1 MVLDEIDLKILEILQ
16 KNGRTRRSDL
26 ASIIGLSI
34 PAASERMRKLEEEGF
49 IVGYY
54 ARLDPL
60 KLGKG
65 LTAFVLVTVDSSRHY
80 PAFIE
85 HVKPVDEI
93 MECHSITGEG
103 THLLKIRCEDTQTLE
118 KLLARIQAWQGVVK
132 TTTNVVLSPIK
143 ESLHAKIPR
152 TAVSKSEHQQR

>member
-1 MVLDEIDLKILEILQ
+1 MILDEIDLKILEILQ

-26 ASIIGLSI
+26 ASLVGLSI
-34 PAASERMRKLEEEGF
+34 PAASERMRKLEDD
-49 IVGYY
+49 GYIMGY
-54 ARLDPL
+54 FALLDPQ

-65 LTAFVLVTVDSSRHY
+65 LTAFVLVTVDSSKHY
-80 PAFIE
+80 PTFIE

-103 THLLKIRCEDTQTLE
+103 THLIKIRCEDTLALE
-118 KLLARIQAWQGVVK
+118 KLLARIQVWPGVVK

-143 ESLHAKIPR
+143 ESLHVKIPKVQF
-152 TAVSKSEHQQR
+152 AKVEHQQR

>member
-1 MVLDEIDLKILEILQ
+1 MVLDEIDIKILEILQ

-26 ASIIGLSI
+26 ASIVGLSI
-34 PAASERMRKLEEEGF
+34 PAASERMRKLEEDGF
-49 IVGYY
+49 ILGYY
-54 ARLDPL
+54 ARLDHH

-80 PAFIE
+80 QTFID
-85 HVKPVDEI
+85 HIKPVEEI

-132 TTTNVVLSPIK
+132 TTTDVVLSPMK
-143 ESLHAKIPR
+143 ESSYVKLPKASS
-152 TAVSKSEHQQR
+152 SK

>member
-26 ASIIGLSI
+26 ATTIGLSI
-34 PAASERMRKLEEEGF
+34 PAASERMRKLEEEGY
-49 IVGYY
+49 ILGYY
-54 ARLDPL
+54 ARLDPH

-65 LTAFVLVTVDSSRHY
+65 LTAFVLVTIDSSKHY

-85 HVKPVDEI
+85 HVKPVEEI

-103 THLLKIRCEDTQTLE
+103 THLLKIRCEDTLNLE
-118 KLLARIQAWQGVVK
+118 KLLARIQAWQGVTK

-143 ESLHAKIPR
+143 ESLQVRLPKVQ
-152 TAVSKSEHQQR
+152 TSK

>member
-16 KNGRTRRSDL
+16 RNGRTRRSDL
-26 ASIIGLSI
+26 ASIVGLSI
-34 PAASERMRKLEEEGF
+34 PAASERMRKLEEEGY
-49 IVGYY
+49 ILGYY
-54 ARLDPL
+54 AHLDPH

-65 LTAFVLVTVDSSRHY
+65 LTAFVLVTVDSSKHY
-80 PAFIE
+80 QAFIE

-103 THLLKIRCEDTQTLE
+103 THLLKIRIDDTPSLE
-118 KLLARIQAWQGVVK
+118 KLLAKIQAWQGVVK

-143 ESLHAKIPR
+143 ETLIVKIPK
-152 TAVSKSEHQQR
+152 AQIMKIEHQQR